1 MWTLFLTSRPVR
13 SWDDS
18 AAVDRAR
25 FATFHRAMLAAGV
38 LLPPSPFETAFLSAA
53 HGEAEI
59 EHTVAAARAAF
70 AEVAS

>member
-1 MWTLFLTSRPVR
+1 
-13 SWDDS
+13 
-18 AAVDRAR
+18 
-25 FATFHRAMLAAGV
+25 